1 MSLQQERRLACPEL
15 APELEPWLKLSLTPG
30 LSDGQLRQLL
40 IAFGSPEAIL
50 AASSSALARVVPAR
64 TVSAIGNGAP
74 PEHLVAA
81 AQWLV
86 DPANH
91 VLTLAD
97 TAYPSAWLEIPDP
110 PPVLYAKGRLD
121 LLQRPAV
128 AVVGS
133 RNATPQ
139 GITTA
144 KAMAQALADAGLV
157 IVSGLALGIDAAA
170 HEGGLAGAAGSIA
183 IVGTGLDTVYP
194 ARNRGLAHR
203 LAERGLLL
211 SEFALGT
218 PALASNFPRRNRLIS
233 GLARGC
239 LVVEAAL
246 ASGSLITARLA
257 NEQGKDVFA
266 VPGSIHSPLSKGCH
280 HLIRQGAKLTES
292 ALHVLEELKL
302 APTGRSD
309 PDPAPE
315 PAPHDPLLEQ
325 MGYDPCSIDTL
336 ANRTGLPVAEITAR
350 VTQLE
355 IAGDIASLPGGLYQ
369 RTR

>member
-1 MSLQQERRLACPEL
+1 LACPEL
-15 APELEPWLKLSLTPG
+15 APELEPWLKLSLTPS

-40 IAFGSPEAIL
+40 LSFGSPEAIL
-50 AASSSALARVVPAR
+50 AASSAALTKVVPAR
-64 TVSAIGNGAP
+64 TVTAIAKGAP
-74 PEHLVAA
+74 AGHLAA
-81 AQWLV
+81 AAEWLV

-97 TAYPSAWLEIPDP
+97 TAYPSAWLQIPDP
-110 PPVLYAKGRLD
+110 PPVVYAKGRLD
-121 LLQRPAV
+121 LLQRPAI

-144 KAMAQALADAGLV
+144 RAMARALADAGLV

-170 HEGGLAGAAGSIA
+170 HEGGLAGTAGSIA
-183 IVGTGLDTVYP
+183 VIGTGLDIVYP
-194 ARNRGLAHR
+194 ARNRGLAHL

-233 GLARGC
+233 GLGRGC

-257 NEQGKDVFA
+257 NEQGKEVFA

-280 HLIRQGAKLTES
+280 YLIRQGAKLTEN
-292 ALHVLEELKL
+292 ALDVLEELKL
-302 APTGRSD
+302 APTGQSCR
-309 PDPAPE
+309 DPAPK
-315 PAPHDPLLEQ
+315 PATHDTVLEQ

-350 VTQLE
+350 LTQLE
-355 IAGDIASLPGGLYQ
+355 IAGHVTPLPGGQYQ